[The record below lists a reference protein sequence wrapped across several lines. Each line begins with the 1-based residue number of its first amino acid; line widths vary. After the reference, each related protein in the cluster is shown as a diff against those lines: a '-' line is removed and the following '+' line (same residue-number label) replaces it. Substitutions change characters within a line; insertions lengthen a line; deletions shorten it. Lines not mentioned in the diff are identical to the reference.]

1 MGVSWHSTTSLTTR
15 RKAMTEAPLNGLF
28 RRISPLGNPSI
39 SVVPVLDQWVAEGN
53 PIEENELHFC
63 IKRLRFHNRYSQAL
77 EISFWMTD
85 KRYFPLT
92 ASDVAIRL
100 DLISK
105 VHGIEQ
111 AEIFFNNSVPN
122 QLKGFKVYSAFLRCY
137 VRIKSVEKAEALMQR
152 MRDLGL
158 FIDNLPFNSM
168 LTLYYNTGNYKK
180 LDTLMQEMEERDIAG
195 DNCTYSICLSAYA
208 AQCNVDGIDKILQ
221 KYAKLGK
228 KEEVLRLWE
237 LYKTNMILYNKGYM
251 FIINSLLRLD
261 DVETAEKIF
270 DEWESQVPM
279 TLEYNIRVPN
289 LLLGAYSRKGLLEKF
304 ESFASRIMLKGGK
317 PDERTWYYFATAFPQ
332 RNEMEK
338 AVNAMKEAL
347 LISQPGWKPSDES
360 LAACLKY
367 LKGKG
372 YVDEAA
378 KFINLLGDKDII
390 SAGVLLK
397 LLSYVKDGNVDSTLD
412 GVDCTP
418 SKGSISKAKL
428 ESF

>member
-1 MGVSWHSTTSLTTR
+1 
-15 RKAMTEAPLNGLF
+15 MTEAPLNGLF

-53 PIEENELHFC
+53 PIDENELHFC
-63 IKRLRFHNRYSQAL
+63 IRRLRFHNRYSQAL

-105 VHGIEQ
+105 AHGIEQ
-111 AEIFFNNSVPN
+111 AENFFNNSVPN

-137 VRIKSVEKAEALMQR
+137 VRIKSVKKAEALMQR

-158 FIDNLPFNSM
+158 LRYNLPFNSM

-195 DNCTYSICLSAYA
+195 DSCTYSICLSAYA
-208 AQCNVDGIDKILQ
+208 TQCNVDGIDKILEKVGSVSTLTPSWDFYSVATDAYMKVGHMDKALAMLKKSEALMLIGGESGTLAYNCLLTQ
-221 KYAKLGK
+221 YAKLGK
-228 KEEVLRLWE
+228 KEEVLRLWD
-237 LYKTNMILYNKGYM
+237 LYKTNMIVYNKGYM
-251 FIINSLLRLD
+251 FIINSLLKLD
-261 DVETAEKIF
+261 DIETAEKIF
-270 DEWESQVPM
+270 YEWESQVPV

-289 LLLGAYSRKGLLEKF
+289 ILLGAYSRK
-304 ESFASRIMLKGGK
+304 
-317 PDERTWYYFATAFPQ
+317 
-332 RNEMEK
+332 
-338 AVNAMKEAL
+338 VNAMKEAL
-347 LISQPGWKPSDES
+347 LISKPGWKPSDES

-372 YVDEAA
+372 DVDEAA
-378 KFINLLGDKDII
+378 KFINLPGDKDII
-390 SAGVLLK
+390 SAEVQVK
-397 LLSYVKDGNVDSTLD
+397 FLSYVKDGNVDSTLD
-412 GVDCTP
+412 GLLMLD
-418 SKGSISKAKL
+418 GDAL
-428 ESF
+428 HESR